1 MRTTFT
7 TAAAAL
13 LVLGSGVPLAAQSEG
28 TPPATQQGAPT
39 TQPGDAATSAAAVP
53 AAPLGVVARGVPLA
67 AQSTLSIPVTF
78 TGEVRS
84 RTEWD
89 APGGAAAADL
99 FSMLRTR
106 FAARVEPTAAV
117 SLVLQLQDSRVLGTE
132 TNSRV
137 ASTVD
142 QFDLHQG
149 YLQLSAAWRASDVA
163 LRAGRQEI
171 VLGNERLVGAGN
183 WTNTGRTFDGVRA
196 LASAKGSRGAD
207 RWSATAFAAIMEE
220 NGRRFGGV
228 AAGAPTLPDHFVAG
242 ASLTRGAPQKL
253 GVDVTLLYDG
263 GAQYRSFANADR
275 TTLDARLRAPI
286 PAGLRLE
293 LEGAAQTGTQSFV
306 DASGIASGQSVRAWL
321 LGARLARNVS
331 RAALTLGI
339 DALSGDA
346 APKDG
351 RYTAFSTM
359 FATNHPYY
367 GLIDVIADP
376 AATTKERGL
385 HDAFGSVAVNVSSA
399 FAPRLELHRFTLA
412 AGADRALGLESDLVA
427 PIKLPANTSLELGL
441 SLFRNGTA
449 APAVALGDPGTT
461 RRWLYAQLRAGF

>member
-1 MRTTFT
+1 MRTTLT

-13 LVLGSGVPLAAQSEG
+13 LVLGSGVPLAAQTAS
-28 TPPATQQGAPT
+28 TPAVTQQSASTAPAPTPATAPT
-39 TQPGDAATSAAAVP
+39 
-53 AAPLGVVARGVPLA
+53 
-67 AQSTLSIPVTF
+67 LSLPITF
-78 TGEVRS
+78 TGEVRTRS
-84 RTEWD
+84 EWD

-99 FSMLRTR
+99 FSILRTR
-106 FAARVEPTAAV
+106 FAARVEPTAGI

-149 YLQLSAAWRASDVA
+149 YLQLAGAWRTSDLA

-171 VLGNERLVGAGN
+171 IFGNERLVGAAN

-196 LASAKGSRGAD
+196 LATAKGPGGAD

-228 AAGAPTLPDHFVAG
+228 TAGSPTLPDHYVAG
-242 ASLTRGAPQKL
+242 AYLTRGAPQKP

-263 GAQYRSFANADR
+263 GAQYRTFANADR
-275 TTLDARLRAPI
+275 TTLDARVRAPI
-286 PAGLRLE
+286 PGGLRLE
-293 LEGAAQTGTQSFV
+293 LEAAAQTGTQSFV
-306 DASGIASGQSVRAWL
+306 DTVSRQSGQSVRAWL
-321 LGARLARNVS
+321 LGARLVRAVS
-331 RAALTLGI
+331 RSTVTLGV
-339 DALSGDA
+339 DALSGDN

-359 FATNHPYY
+359 FATNHPFY
-367 GLIDVIADP
+367 GLMDVIADP
-376 AATTKERGL
+376 ATTTKEHGL
-385 HDAFGSVAVNVSSA
+385 HDAFGTVALNLAPS

-412 AGADRALGLESDLVA
+412 TGNDRALGLESDLVA

-441 SLFRNGTA
+441 SLFRNGSA
-449 APAVALGDPGTT
+449 APTVALGDAGTIK
-461 RRWLYAQLRAGF
+461 RWLYAQLRAGF

>member
-1 MRTTFT
+1 MFPIRTTLT

-13 LVLGSGVPLAAQSEG
+13 LVLGSGVPLAAQTAS
-28 TPPATQQGAPT
+28 TPAVTQQGASTAP
-39 TQPGDAATSAAAVP
+39 AATP
-53 AAPLGVVARGVPLA
+53 ATAP
-67 AQSTLSIPVTF
+67 TLSLPMTF
-78 TGEVRS
+78 TGEVRTRS
-84 RTEWD
+84 EWD

-99 FSMLRTR
+99 FSILRTR
-106 FAARVEPTAAV
+106 FAARVEPTAGI

-149 YLQLSAAWRASDVA
+149 YLQLAGAWRTSDLA

-171 VLGNERLVGAGN
+171 SFGNERLVGAAN

-196 LASAKGSRGAD
+196 LATAKGPGGAD

-228 AAGAPTLPDHFVAG
+228 TAGSPTLPDHFVAG
-242 ASLTRGAPQKL
+242 AYLTRGAPQKP

-263 GAQYRSFANADR
+263 GAQYRTFANADR
-275 TTLDARLRAPI
+275 ATLDARVRAPI
-286 PAGLRLE
+286 PGGLRLE
-293 LEGAAQTGTQSFV
+293 LEGAAQTGSQAFV
-306 DASGIASGQSVRAWL
+306 DTASRQSGQSVRAWL
-321 LGARLARNVS
+321 LGARLVRAVS
-331 RAALTLGI
+331 RATVTLGA
-339 DALSGDA
+339 DALSGDN

-359 FATNHPYY
+359 FATNHPFY
-367 GLIDVIADP
+367 GLMDVIADP
-376 AATTKERGL
+376 AATTKEHGL
-385 HDAFGSVAVNVSSA
+385 RDAFGTVALNLVPA

-412 AGADRALGLESDLVA
+412 TGNDRALGVESDLVA

-441 SLFRNGTA
+441 SLFRNGSA
-449 APAVALGDPGTT
+449 APTVALGEPGTIK
-461 RRWLYAQLRAGF
+461 RWFYAQLRAGF

>member
-1 MRTTFT
+1 MRTTLT

-13 LVLGSGVPLAAQSEG
+13 LVLGSGVPLAAQTAS
-28 TPPATQQGAPT
+28 TPAVTQQSASTAPAATPATAPT
-39 TQPGDAATSAAAVP
+39 
-53 AAPLGVVARGVPLA
+53 LA
-67 AQSTLSIPVTF
+67 LPITF
-78 TGEVRS
+78 TGEVRTRS
-84 RTEWD
+84 EWD

-99 FSMLRTR
+99 FSILRTR
-106 FAARVEPTAAV
+106 FAARVEPTAGI

-149 YLQLSAAWRASDVA
+149 YLQLAGAWRTSDLA

-171 VLGNERLVGAGN
+171 IFGNERLVGAAN

-196 LASAKGSRGAD
+196 LATAKGPGGAD

-228 AAGAPTLPDHFVAG
+228 TAGSPTLPDHFVAG
-242 ASLTRGAPQKL
+242 AYLTRGAPQKP
-253 GVDVTLLYDG
+253 GADVTLLYDG
-263 GAQYRSFANADR
+263 GAQYRTFANADR
-275 TTLDARLRAPI
+275 TTLDARVRAPI
-286 PAGLRLE
+286 PGGLRLE

-306 DASGIASGQSVRAWL
+306 DTASRQSGQSVRAWL
-321 LGARLARNVS
+321 LGARLVRAVS
-331 RAALTLGI
+331 RATVTLGV
-339 DALSGDA
+339 DALSGDN

-359 FATNHPYY
+359 FATNHPFY
-367 GLIDVIADP
+367 GLMDVIADP
-376 AATTKERGL
+376 AATTKEHGL
-385 HDAFGSVAVNVSSA
+385 RDAFGTVAVNVTSA

-412 AGADRALGLESDLVA
+412 TGNDRALGLESDLVA
-427 PIKLPANTSLELGL
+427 PVKLPANTSLELGL
-441 SLFRNGTA
+441 SLFRNGSA
-449 APAVALGDPGTT
+449 APAVALGDPRTT
-461 RRWLYAQLRAGF
+461 KRWLYAQLRAGF

>member
-7 TAAAAL
+7 FAAAAL
-13 LVLGSGVPLAAQSEG
+13 VLLGSGVPLAAQSD
-28 TPPATQQGAPT
+28 TTHRVTQQGAP
-39 TQPGDAATSAAAVP
+39 A
-53 AAPLGVVARGVPLA
+53 
-67 AQSTLSIPVTF
+67 LSLPITF

-99 FSMLRTR
+99 YSMLRTR
-106 FAARVEPTAAV
+106 FAARVDPTANV
-117 SLVLQLQDSRVLGTE
+117 SVVLQLQDSRVLGTE

-149 YLQLSAAWRASDVA
+149 YLQLAGTWRTSDVA

-171 VLGNERLVGAGN
+171 VFGNERLVGAAN
-183 WTNTGRTFDGVRA
+183 WTNAGRTFDGVRA
-196 LASAKGSRGAD
+196 LATAKGPGGAD
-207 RWSATAFAAIMEE
+207 RWSATTFAAIMEE
-220 NGRRFGGV
+220 NGRRFGGI
-228 AAGAPTLPDHFVAG
+228 ASGAPTLPDHFVAG
-242 ASLTRGAPQKL
+242 AYLTRGAPQKP

-263 GAQYRSFANADR
+263 GAQYRTFANADR
-275 TTLDARLRAPI
+275 ATLDARLRAAL

-293 LEGAAQTGTQSFV
+293 LEGAAQTGTQALV
-306 DASGIASGQSVRAWL
+306 DTAGKQSGQSVRAWL
-321 LGARLARNVS
+321 LGARLARTVN
-331 RAALTLGI
+331 RAVVTLGA

-346 APKDG
+346 APKDS

-359 FATNHPYY
+359 FATNHPFY
-367 GLIDVIADP
+367 GLMDVIGDP

-385 HDAFGSVAVNVSSA
+385 HDAFATVALSVTPT
-399 FAPRLELHRFTLA
+399 FAPRVELHRFTLA
-412 AGADRALGLESDLVA
+412 TGNDRALGVESDLVA
-427 PIKLPANTSLELGL
+427 PVKLPANTTLDLGL

-449 APAVALGDPGTT
+449 APALALGAPGTMK
-461 RRWLYAQLRAGF
+461 RWLYVQLRAGF

>member
-13 LVLGSGVPLAAQSEG
+13 LVLGSGVPLTAQSAPVPE
-28 TPPATQQGAPT
+28 ATQQGAPT
-39 TQPGDAATSAAAVP
+39 TPAATPPAATTP
-53 AAPLGVVARGVPLA
+53 AAP
-67 AQSTLSIPVTF
+67 TLSIPITF

-84 RTEWD
+84 RSEWD

-99 FSMLRTR
+99 FSILRTR
-106 FAARVEPTAAV
+106 FAARVEPTAGISVA
-117 SLVLQLQDSRVLGTE
+117 LQLQDSRVLGTE

-149 YLQLSAAWRASDVA
+149 YLQLAGAWRTSDLA

-171 VLGNERLVGAGN
+171 IFGNERLVGAAN

-196 LASAKGSRGAD
+196 LASAKGPGGAD

-242 ASLTRGAPQKL
+242 AFLTRGAPQKP
-253 GVDVTLLYDG
+253 GADVTLLYDG
-263 GAQYRSFANADR
+263 GAQYRTFANADR
-275 TTLDARLRAPI
+275 ATVDARLRAAI

-306 DASGIASGQSVRAWL
+306 DTASRKSGQRVRAWL
-321 LGARLARNVS
+321 LGARLARTVN
-331 RAALTLGI
+331 RAVVTLGV

-346 APKDG
+346 SPKDG
-351 RYTAFSTM
+351 QYTAFSTM
-359 FATNHPYY
+359 FATNHPFY
-367 GLIDVIADP
+367 GLMDVIADP

-385 HDAFGSVAVNVSSA
+385 RDAFGTVAVNLLPS
-399 FAPRLELHRFTLA
+399 FAPRVELHRFTLA
-412 AGADRALGLESDLVA
+412 TGNDRALGLESDLVA
-427 PIKLPANTSLELGL
+427 PVKLPANTSLELGL

-449 APAVALGDPGTT
+449 APSVALGDPGTT
-461 RRWLYAQLRAGF
+461 KRWLYVQLRAGF